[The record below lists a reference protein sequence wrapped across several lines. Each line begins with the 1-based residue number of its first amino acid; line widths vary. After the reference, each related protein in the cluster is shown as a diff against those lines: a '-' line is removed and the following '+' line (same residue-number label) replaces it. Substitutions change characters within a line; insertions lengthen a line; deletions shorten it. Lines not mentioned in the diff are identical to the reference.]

1 MYFKLSIE
9 ERKEWL
15 GSWGKRYFK
24 MMTDSFLTVGLA
36 KWGKEKWKVGLCC
49 TSFLPWTLH
58 YIPIY
63 ICTTQSDEKNIP
75 STSIVLRLSMAK
87 FICRIKSDL
96 KAIHPLIH
104 GQTISSSFANFF
116 FLIFDDF
123 SNFWFHRVPM
133 TRETFFHSDIVPHS
147 SSSKCRNYRFT
158 LSNKQYTPTYS
169 IHTASN
175 FGIIE

>member
-58 YIPIY
+58 YIPMY

-116 FLIFDDF
+116 FGFLTIFQIF
-123 SNFWFHRVPM
+123 GSTGFQWH
-133 TRETFFHSDIVPHS
+133 EKHFFIQILCPTHLRQNAEITGLHFPTNSIYQHIQ
-147 SSSKCRNYRFT
+147 FT
-158 LSNKQYTPTYS
+158 LHQ
-169 IHTASN
+169 ILA
-175 FGIIE
+175 